1 MTQQTKR
8 PNLLPYLLVL
18 LVLVGVYG
26 FMNKPVE
33 AEPSYAEVRE
43 LFESEQVSAFTVT
56 DTTLRMKLREP
67 IDGKTELKKD
77 LFSVTLFYDDLGEL
91 IEQQKAD
98 GIIEDYDFTAD
109 HSINYVAM
117 FAPYILAVLGI
128 FAIWYFLSVR
138 SAGGGGGDRMAKFGT
153 ASFKTGGDN
162 KRPTTFSDVAG
173 ADEEKEELQEIVDFL
188 KAPGKFIDLGARIPK
203 GVLLVGPPGTGKTLI
218 AKAVAGE
225 AGVPFL
231 SISGS
236 DFVELYVGV
245 GASRVRDLFEQAKK
259 NAPAIVF
266 IDEIDAVGRQRGAGL
281 GGGHDEREQTL
292 NQLLV
297 EMDGFGANEGVI
309 VIAATNRNLREE
321 VSEGRFREDLYYR
334 LNVIGVE
341 VPSLRE
347 RREDIPVLATAF
359 LERFA
364 LANRK
369 EIKGFTPQ
377 AMDALL
383 KYSWPGNVRELENA
397 VERAAILCLGEYIS
411 ERELPMAVSSAPKNN
426 DAPTLAE
433 LQGAAG
439 EEPISMT
446 LDEMERAAILR
457 TLQDTGDNKSEAAR
471 RLGITRA
478 TLHNKLRRY
487 DME

>member
-1 MTQQTKR
+1 MAEGGRERFVGIVCIGLIENQLRNGMAEKGSHT
-8 PNLLPYLLVL
+8 
-18 LVLVGVYG
+18 VLVVDDDPGHRGMLEALLGRWGLAVTSAGDGKEAVARVCERPFDVVLMDIRMPDMDGITALKEIRKYNPAVPVVLMTAYSAVESAVEAMKSG
-26 FMNKPVE
+26 AVDYLIKPLDFDQLKSTLFKTLEHSEAVRSGERFPVPVE
-33 AEPSYAEVRE
+33 GIVGNSPAVRRMLEMIHTVAPSEA
-43 LFESEQVSAFTVT
+43 TV
-56 DTTLRMKLREP
+56 L
-67 IDGKTELKKD
+67 INGK
-77 LFSVTLFYDDLGEL
+77 S
-91 IEQQKAD
+91 
-98 GIIEDYDFTAD
+98 
-109 HSINYVAM
+109 
-117 FAPYILAVLGI
+117 
-128 FAIWYFLSVR
+128 
-138 SAGGGGGDRMAKFGT
+138 
-153 ASFKTGGDN
+153 
-162 KRPTTFSDVAG
+162 
-173 ADEEKEELQEIVDFL
+173 
-188 KAPGKFIDLGARIPK
+188 
-203 GVLLVGPPGTGKTLI
+203 GTGKELVARAIHNQSQRRDGPWVAVNCAALTESLLESELFGHEKGAFTGADKRREGRFSQADGGTLFLDEI
-218 AKAVAGE
+218 GELPLLLQAKLLRALQQGE
-225 AGVPFL
+225 VQRV
-231 SISGS
+231 GS
-236 DFVELYVGV
+236 DTPIIVD
-245 GASRVRDLFEQAKK
+245 VR
-259 NAPAIVF
+259 
-266 IDEIDAVGRQRGAGL
+266 
-281 GGGHDEREQTL
+281 
-292 NQLLV
+292 
-297 EMDGFGANEGVI
+297 

-347 RREDIPVLATAF
+347 RREDIPVLAMAF

>member
-1 MTQQTKR
+1 MPLLLQAKLLRALQQGEVQR
-8 PNLLPYLLVL
+8 
-18 LVLVGVYG
+18 VG
-26 FMNKPVE
+26 
-33 AEPSYAEVRE
+33 S
-43 LFESEQVSAFTVT
+43 
-56 DTTLRMKLREP
+56 DTP
-67 IDGKTELKKD
+67 I
-77 LFSVTLFYDDLGEL
+77 
-91 IEQQKAD
+91 
-98 GIIEDYDFTAD
+98 
-109 HSINYVAM
+109 
-117 FAPYILAVLGI
+117 
-128 FAIWYFLSVR
+128 
-138 SAGGGGGDRMAKFGT
+138 
-153 ASFKTGGDN
+153 
-162 KRPTTFSDVAG
+162 
-173 ADEEKEELQEIVDFL
+173 IVD
-188 KAPGKFIDLGARIPK
+188 
-203 GVLLVGPPGTGKTLI
+203 
-218 AKAVAGE
+218 
-225 AGVPFL
+225 
-231 SISGS
+231 
-236 DFVELYVGV
+236 
-245 GASRVRDLFEQAKK
+245 VR
-259 NAPAIVF
+259 
-266 IDEIDAVGRQRGAGL
+266 
-281 GGGHDEREQTL
+281 
-292 NQLLV
+292 
-297 EMDGFGANEGVI
+297 

-411 ERELPMAVSSAPKNN
+411 ERELPMAVSSALKNG
-426 DAPTLAE
+426 DAPALAE
-433 LQGAAG
+433 LQGTAG
-439 EEPISMT
+439 VEPVSMT